1 MKKVLVTLLTIGVA
15 FTSCTT
21 DEAPAPTPT
30 PTPIVEVDI
39 RDAAEGIFQAEL
51 DGDTIQWEFLKN
63 DSIQN
68 QMIFQEAEDGFLG
81 DKKVNIVNIVETEN
95 GFSYE
100 VDEDVLIGTY
110 NKTADTHIMT
120 IQDNDEFIIV
130 FNRIK

>member
-21 DEAPAPTPT
+21 DETPTPA

-51 DGDTIQWEFLKN
+51 DGETIQFKFLKN
-63 DSIQN
+63 DSIQD
-68 QMIFQEAEDGFLG
+68 QMILQEVEDGVEG
-81 DKKVNIVNIVETEN
+81 DEGADIINIVETEN
-95 GFSYE
+95 GFNYE
-100 VDEDVLIGTY
+100 LDEDEITGTY
-110 NKTADTHIMT
+110 NKNTDIHTLT
-120 IQDNDEFIIV
+120 IQDIEEFVVV